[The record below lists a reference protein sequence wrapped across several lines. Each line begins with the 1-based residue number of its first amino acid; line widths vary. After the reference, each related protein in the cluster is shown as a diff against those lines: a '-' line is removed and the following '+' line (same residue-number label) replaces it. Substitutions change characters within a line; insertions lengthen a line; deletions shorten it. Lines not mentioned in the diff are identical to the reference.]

1 MAGTKDLLEVI
12 AIEVEAKRLERE
24 RCLAAVSA
32 EPELPGDM
40 PDEMWAAINADRDAA
55 TEALRIIVRQ
65 TKEGIRNRI
74 IEA

>member
-1 MAGTKDLLEVI
+1 MTGTKDLIEVI

-32 EPELPGDM
+32 EPELPGEI
-40 PDEMWAAINADRDAA
+40 PDEMWDAISSDRDAA

-65 TKEGIRNRI
+65 TKEGIRDRI

>member
-32 EPELPGDM
+32 GPELPGDM
-40 PDEMWAAINADRDAA
+40 PDEMWDALSNDRDVA

-65 TKEGIRNRI
+65 TKEGIINRI
-74 IEA
+74 IGA